1 MFYSPLWIVLLSF
14 LNIYFSF
21 LNFVAYTHE
30 HLFKAS
36 LFFLLHLLKER
47 ARIVHNILKIEFLSL
62 WCCIFLD
69 IIVCGW
75 GADNS
80 LIHITLLCIHLLKP
94 RVFLEICFTW
104 LLINNRKAIPHVAIK
119 ELLLQCHSFFIQFL
133 LVLLPQLSL
142 LFLSLDL
149 SNLLLC

>member
-14 LNIYFSF
+14 LNIDFSF

-62 WCCIFLD
+62 WCWIFLD
-69 IIVCGW
+69 VIVCGW
-75 GADNS
+75 RADS
-80 LIHITLLCIHLLKP
+80 CLIHIALLGIHPLKP
-94 RVFLEICFTW
+94 WVIYGIWFTW
-104 LLINNRKAIPHVAIK
+104 LLINDRKAVPHVAIE
-119 ELLLQCHSFFIQFL
+119 ELLLQCFSLFIQFL
-133 LVLLPQLSL
+133 LVLLPQLSF
-142 LFLSLDL
+142 LFLSLKP